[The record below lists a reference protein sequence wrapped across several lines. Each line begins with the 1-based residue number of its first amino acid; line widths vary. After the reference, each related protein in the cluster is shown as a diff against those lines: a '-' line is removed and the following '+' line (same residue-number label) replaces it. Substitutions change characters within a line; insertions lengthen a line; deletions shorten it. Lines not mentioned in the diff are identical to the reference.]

1 MGRINVLGKHIAELI
16 AAGEVVERP
25 SSVIKELVENS
36 IDAHATAITVEIKN
50 GGTTYMRIT
59 DNGCGISREDVP
71 KAFLRHATSKVKNE
85 TDLDSIGTLGFR
97 GEALASVC
105 AVAKVELI
113 TCEENEDIGTQYLIN
128 GGEES
133 DIFDAGCP
141 KGTTIIVREL
151 FYNVPARMKFLK
163 KDVSEGNSVAGVIDK
178 IALSH
183 PEIAITFIR
192 DGKQVLKTAGDNNLK
207 SAIYSVY
214 GRDFANGLMPV
225 NYSLNGV
232 KVTGFISKPQ
242 NARPNRNMQ
251 NFFING
257 RFIKSRT
264 AMAALEEACKGSVM
278 VGKFPSCVIHIT
290 ISCEAVDVNVHPAKI
305 EVRFINER
313 PVFDAVYHGVK
324 TALMKEDI
332 TKKISLEPEKIIKHK
347 EESPFTYT
355 TLYQAKKQDFSQ
367 IKLNET
373 VNDSADKV
381 KTVKPIDDKKDNN
394 PVKNEEPEIFIPQTK
409 KFEYVPFANSFEAD
423 VISVADIDYH
433 QKESSDSAKPVASN
447 LLNEFTDKTVDKTIT
462 SENLNTAINNEAEK
476 NEIVDGKTEE
486 NTVNSFENL
495 ETVSEIQSEQSDK
508 ETNLKYIGEAFQ
520 TYIIVQKDNNSL
532 VLIDKHAAH
541 ERIIYERLKKEKGKG
556 YMQYLIVPVSVNLP
570 KQEYDSIISNK
581 EMLYDAG
588 FDVDDFGNG
597 VIIVR
602 GIPQYIDN
610 YDIKSTIEEIAGY
623 LTQHK
628 LDINTSQMDWIY
640 HSISCRAAIKA
651 GNINHAEELMEIA
664 KIVDEDKNIRHCP
677 HGRPVSVVLTKREIE
692 KYFGRV

>member
-1 MGRINVLGKHIAELI
+1 MGKINVLDKHIAELI

-36 IDAHATAITVEIKN
+36 IDAHATAITIEIKN

-59 DNGCGISREDVP
+59 DNGCGIGREDVP

-85 TDLDSIGTLGFR
+85 YDLDSIGTLGFR

-113 TCEENEDIGTQYLIN
+113 TREENEDIGTQYIIN
-128 GGEES
+128 GGEEA
-133 DIFDAGCP
+133 DLFDAGCP

-163 KDVSEGNSVAGVIDK
+163 KDISEGNSVAGVIDK

-183 PEIAITFIR
+183 PEIAVTFIR

-207 SAIYSVY
+207 SAVYSVY
-214 GRDFANGLMPV
+214 GRDFANGLMPLD
-225 NYSLNGV
+225 YSLNGV
-232 KVTGFISKPQ
+232 KVTGYISKPQ
-242 NARPNRNMQ
+242 NSRPNRNMQ

-257 RFIKSRT
+257 RFVKSRT
-264 AMAALEEACKGSVM
+264 AMAAVEEACKGSVM

-313 PVFDAVYHGVK
+313 PVFDAVYHSVK
-324 TALMKEDI
+324 TALMKED
-332 TKKISLEPEKIIKHK
+332 TAKEISLEPEKIINHK
-347 EESPFTYT
+347 EVKPFTYT
-355 TLYQAKKQDFSQ
+355 TPYQVKKHDFSQ

-373 VNDSADKV
+373 VEDTASYAEAAAPINNIAAKK
-381 KTVKPIDDKKDNN
+381 KTVE
-394 PVKNEEPEIFIPQTK
+394 NEEPEIFVPKAK
-409 KFEYVPFANSFEAD
+409 KFEYIPFADTLEAVPLNFADSKGENKTSSSEFTVNKADIFIEASNEKISEEITDKAVPLSNEAQENSFANDKAAGCTVEA
-423 VISVADIDYH
+423 
-433 QKESSDSAKPVASN
+433 
-447 LLNEFTDKTVDKTIT
+447 
-462 SENLNTAINNEAEK
+462 AEK
-476 NEIVDGKTEE
+476 ADAKDELQAEQINEK
-486 NTVNSFENL
+486 
-495 ETVSEIQSEQSDK
+495 EI
-508 ETNLKYIGEAFQ
+508 NLKYIGEAFE
-520 TYIIVQKDNNSL
+520 TYIIVQKDNNTL

-556 YMQYLIVPVSVNLP
+556 YMQYLIEPVSVNLP
-570 KQEYDSIISNK
+570 KQEYDSIINNK
-581 EMLYDAG
+581 EMLSDTG
-588 FDVDDFGNG
+588 FDIDDFGNG
-597 VIIVR
+597 IVIVR

-610 YDIKSTIEEIAGY
+610 YDIQSTIEEIAGY

-651 GNINHAEELMEIA
+651 GNLNHEEELMEIA
-664 KIVDEDKNIRHCP
+664 KIVDEDENVRYCP

-692 KYFGRV
+692 KHFGRV